1 MVFSLFKSHGQAD
14 IYIDLGTINTKMVIR
29 NRGLIINEPSVIAYT
44 TGRHGKKNIVAVGTD
59 AIEQVRKT
67 PGNLFLGRPLREGVI
82 ADVETSESML
92 RFFLSKPGV
101 TGWLSRPNLVISI
114 PHGVKKIEKEAVVHA
129 GKAAGAR
136 NVILV
141 EEPMVAAIG
150 ADLPIQEPKGQMI
163 IDLGGGTS
171 EIAIIA
177 LSDIVFC
184 QTQRI
189 GGQQL
194 NEAIITWMKKYKN
207 ALITENIAEDLKIK
221 IGSASILKENESIR
235 VTARDATSGLP
246 MELDISSRQITEA
259 ISDCIQDLI
268 FAIRRALENTP
279 PELLSDIIDNGIVI
293 TGGGSLLRNIDK
305 VIQDEVRIKVHR
317 TADPLVNIAKGGS
330 ILLDNPLLLEN
341 IQLSLDEELETVARR
356 SSFY

>member
-1 MVFSLFKSHGQAD
+1 
-14 IYIDLGTINTKMVIR
+14 
-29 NRGLIINEPSVIAYT
+29 
-44 TGRHGKKNIVAVGTD
+44 
-59 AIEQVRKT
+59 
-67 PGNLFLGRPLREGVI
+67 
-82 ADVETSESML
+82 
-92 RFFLSKPGV
+92 
-101 TGWLSRPNLVISI
+101 
-114 PHGVKKIEKEAVVHA
+114 
-129 GKAAGAR
+129 
-136 NVILV
+136 
-141 EEPMVAAIG
+141 
-150 ADLPIQEPKGQMI
+150 
-163 IDLGGGTS
+163 
-171 EIAIIA
+171 
-177 LSDIVFC
+177 
-184 QTQRI
+184 
-189 GGQQL
+189 
-194 NEAIITWMKKYKN
+194 MKKYKN